1 MFWFRSMHAPRG
13 IECQRCRTAH
23 ENTCS
28 TSQLPGRGGRHA
40 CAALPLR
47 CLAIKYNDDPGVQ
60 HCLQISPRVCFNLP
74 CRSRCSQLSASGRF
88 RCSRPGCRSHTE
100 VTSRFFFF
108 FFYCGLFLSN
118 QTNHSRYLQVGC
130 VQQSRRT
137 EKHTHNKF
145 GQTGQFKYKCITFLL
160 WEGRRMKHTETG
172 NLLYVPWIPVFI
184 GMRLKKTHRYTC
196 IKTCGGEPAD
206 RIWLCVVTY
215 VSV

>member
-1 MFWFRSMHAPRG
+1 MFWFRSMHAPRC

-74 CRSRCSQLSASGRF
+74 CRSRCSQLSASERF

-100 VTSRFFFF
+100 VTSQFLGFFCTVDCFCQIKQTIRGICRLGVCNKVDVQKNTHITSSDRQDSLNTNALHSYF
-108 FFYCGLFLSN
+108 ERDDVWNIQRQEICCMCPEFPFL
-118 QTNHSRYLQVGC
+118 
-130 VQQSRRT
+130 
-137 EKHTHNKF
+137 
-145 GQTGQFKYKCITFLL
+145 
-160 WEGRRMKHTETG
+160 
-172 NLLYVPWIPVFI
+172 
-184 GMRLKKTHRYTC
+184 
-196 IKTCGGEPAD
+196 
-206 RIWLCVVTY
+206 
-215 VSV
+215 